1 MTLLPKAMAAVVATE
16 PGGPDVPAA
25 VERPLPEPG
34 PGEALNL
41 KA

>member
-16 PGGPDVPAA
+16 PGGPDVLAA

-34 PGEALNL
+34 PGEALNF